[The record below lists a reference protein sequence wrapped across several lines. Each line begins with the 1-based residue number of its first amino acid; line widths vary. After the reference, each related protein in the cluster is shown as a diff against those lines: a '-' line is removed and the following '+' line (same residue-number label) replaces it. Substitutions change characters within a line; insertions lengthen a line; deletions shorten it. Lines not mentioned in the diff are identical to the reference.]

1 MVIVGLVAVVIVW
14 RAGFYKPPA
23 KLVKKGSGTKLS
35 YEPNK
40 PREVQMPT
48 EANEPKGVSDVN
60 RPRRFAGFGEP
71 NRPFGMRRSNR
82 MRRFDEQQGEGGPP
96 FGPPPFADSNEM
108 QGAFEPN
115 RPGGPGGG
123 FGDLRR
129 SSESRRFGEPNRPS
143 DGNEPMEA
151 LNLKEVE
158 MRSIIQKLAEWTGKV
173 IIPTEEAM
181 KQKVTIY
188 AAEKM
193 PRSQAL
199 AHIYSALRM
208 KGYVAE
214 QSDNAIYITPMK
226 DAKLGFV
233 PTIPAGQP
241 LALIENKEQIVQKF
255 FKLESYKPT
264 QMGTV
269 IQPLIG
275 EHGYVSADETTGT
288 LLVIDTVSNLMRIER
303 IITEFDVPEAGQTV
317 TQVFTVQHGDPTEI
331 VQLLKMLLGTSET
344 RSSGGGSGSGRG
356 SERMDRFMGPERFMP
371 PGMGQSSS
379 GEGAAKPESRTGG
392 ATSVVVGKTQGA
404 VVLIPEPKRKWII
417 ARASAETMKQ
427 ISEWIQKLDMEGP
440 VESEYEVVPL
450 MYANPQDVQKGI
462 EQAMKDLPGTGLTPS
477 VVVEPLERQ
486 VLVAGRKDLR
496 ELVKKLIEEID
507 VPPGLLQTEH
517 FKLKYADPDQ
527 VKTSIEELYSAGA
540 LGSTGSRRYYDFGY
554 GYGSGSSTTRQSSD
568 TVKVIS
574 YVSLRQVTVI
584 ASPENIEK
592 IRKQIEEWD
601 RPLDVNEVKP
611 RIIELHNSDP
621 VQMADLL
628 TTLFSEKTSSSGRTS
643 FFEMMFGGAQTN
655 QKIVGAL
662 YGQLT
667 FEDVP
672 GTKKIIIISKI
683 PEAYDVVEQL
693 VRDLDKQEMGEVP
706 KVITLKYA
714 DPEDLSERL
723 NAMFNQPGTNAPIRR
738 SAQGLSSSSTTS
750 QSSGTS
756 SSSSSQSS
764 GTGTTSGSTSTSY
777 TPPWS
782 GQGARSTTGEEMP
795 ISNVIGKVRFVPDTH
810 SKSLLV
816 LAPPEFMPNIESLVR
831 ELDIPG
837 KQVMVKAVIVE
848 IKHSDVTSLGLQLA
862 SNPSAFGTLEEN
874 SMTALNQLIQL
885 DKHGTG
891 LFSTTTSPTQGT
903 TITGASATTVGSGN
917 ANIFTANVTAMVDF
931 LIKKVHAKV
940 LNQQTLWTKDNG
952 EAEFFKGDNVAFSTS
967 SSAGGAG
974 STGVYTQNFE
984 FQRVGMTLRVRP
996 RITPE
1001 KNVDMILNIVLSQ
1014 LITSEL
1020 VNNQPKRTEMETTT
1034 NMIVRNGQTVMLGG
1048 ILFQEDSKIQ
1058 RKLPLLGDLPL
1069 AGGLFRHNE
1078 IEQSNNELI
1087 VFVTPY
1093 VIDEGQ
1099 QISPEASQEMAQPM
1113 ERLKEVQKQLKDN
1126 AEQLEQPSE

>member
-1 MVIVGLVAVVIVW
+1 
-14 RAGFYKPPA
+14 
-23 KLVKKGSGTKLS
+23 
-35 YEPNK
+35 
-40 PREVQMPT
+40 
-48 EANEPKGVSDVN
+48 
-60 RPRRFAGFGEP
+60 
-71 NRPFGMRRSNR
+71 
-82 MRRFDEQQGEGGPP
+82 
-96 FGPPPFADSNEM
+96 
-108 QGAFEPN
+108 
-115 RPGGPGGG
+115 
-123 FGDLRR
+123 
-129 SSESRRFGEPNRPS
+129 
-143 DGNEPMEA
+143 
-151 LNLKEVE
+151 
-158 MRSIIQKLAEWTGKV
+158 
-173 IIPTEEAM
+173 
-181 KQKVTIY
+181 
-188 AAEKM
+188 
-193 PRSQAL
+193 
-199 AHIYSALRM
+199 
-208 KGYVAE
+208 
-214 QSDNAIYITPMK
+214 
-226 DAKLGFV
+226 
-233 PTIPAGQP
+233 
-241 LALIENKEQIVQKF
+241 
-255 FKLESYKPT
+255 
-264 QMGTV
+264 
-269 IQPLIG
+269 
-275 EHGYVSADETTGT
+275 
-288 LLVIDTVSNLMRIER
+288 
-303 IITEFDVPEAGQTV
+303 
-317 TQVFTVQHGDPTEI
+317 
-331 VQLLKMLLGTSET
+331 
-344 RSSGGGSGSGRG
+344 
-356 SERMDRFMGPERFMP
+356 
-371 PGMGQSSS
+371 MGQSSS
-379 GEGAAKPESRTGG
+379 GEGAAKSEARTGG

-462 EQAMKDLPGTGLTPS
+462 EQAMKDMPGTGLTPS

-507 VPPGLLQTEH
+507 VPPGLLKTEH

-527 VKTSIEELYSAGA
+527 VKSSIEELYSSGA
-540 LGSTGSRRYYDFGY
+540 LSSTSGMGGRGYFNIGY

-628 TTLFSEKTSSSGRTS
+628 TTLFSENTTSSGRTS
-643 FFEMMFGGAQTN
+643 FYEMMFGGTQTN

-672 GTKKIIIISKI
+672 GTKKIIVISKI
-683 PEAYDVVEQL
+683 PEAYDVIEQL
-693 VRDLDKQEMGEVP
+693 IRDLDKQEMGEVP

-750 QSSGTS
+750 QSSSTDS
-756 SSSSSQSS
+756 SSSSSST
-764 GTGTTSGSTSTSY
+764 TGTTGSSSATTY

-816 LAPPEFMPNIESLVR
+816 LAPPEFMPNIEALVQQ
-831 ELDIPG
+831 LDIPG

-862 SNPSAFGTLEEN
+862 SNPSAFGTLNEN
-874 SMTALNQLIQL
+874 SMTALNTLEFL
-885 DKHGTG
+885 ESHGTSLIG
-891 LFSTTTSPTQGT
+891 TGTSASLDVGNRSEATTT
-903 TITGASATTVGSGN
+903 AS
-917 ANIFTANVTAMVDF
+917 VTALIDF
-931 LIKKVHAKV
+931 LVKKVHAKI

-952 EAEFFKGDNVAFSTS
+952 EAIFFKGDNVALQTAASVSGTTGMTTS
-967 SSAGGAG
+967 S
-974 STGVYTQNFE
+974 YE
-984 FQRVGMTLRVRP
+984 FNRVGMTLRVRP

-1001 KNVDMILNIVLSQ
+1001 KNVDMVLNIILSQ
-1014 LITSEL
+1014 LTSEL
-1020 VNNQPKRTEMETTT
+1020 VNQQPKRTEMETTT
-1034 NMIVRNGQTVMLGG
+1034 NMIVQNGQTVMLGG

-1126 AEQLEQPSE
+1126 AEQLEQPSK

>member
-1 MVIVGLVAVVIVW
+1 MVIVGLVVVFVVW
-14 RAGFYKPPA
+14 KVGFSPSAKPAG
-23 KLVKKGSGTKLS
+23 KGGVTKLAS
-35 YEPNK
+35 EPNK
-40 PREVQMPT
+40 PPDVQKPTDANAPKLASGEVRP
-48 EANEPKGVSDVN
+48 ERFGDV
-60 RPRRFAGFGEP
+60 GEP
-71 NRPFGMRRSNR
+71 NRPFGRRRPGGMRGSDR
-82 MRRFDEQQGEGGPP
+82 MPRFDEQEGFGGPP
-96 FGPPPFADSNEM
+96 PSFGPPGFVEPNAPGRVREPNEARM
-108 QGAFEPN
+108 AFEPN
-115 RPGGPGGG
+115 RPAPYSGIRGPAG
-123 FGDLRR
+123 
-129 SSESRRFGEPNRPS
+129 P
-143 DGNEPMEA
+143 NEPMEA
-151 LNLKEVE
+151 LNLKDVE

-173 IIPTEEAM
+173 IIPTQEAM
-181 KQKVTIY
+181 QQKVTIY

-214 QSDNAIYITPMK
+214 QSDNAIYLTPMK

-275 EHGYVSADETTGT
+275 DHGYVSADETTGT

-317 TQVFTVQHGDPTEI
+317 TQIFTVQHGDPAEI
-331 VQLLKMLLGTSET
+331 VQLLKMLLSAGDT
-344 RSSGGGSGSGRG
+344 RSSGGGGGRG
-356 SERMDRFMGPERFMP
+356 MDRERERFMP
-371 PGMGQSSS
+371 PGMGQPSS
-379 GEGAAKPESRTGG
+379 GEGAARPESRTGG
-392 ATSVVVGKTQGA
+392 GATSVTVGKVQGT
-404 VVLIPEPKRKWII
+404 VVLIPESKRKWII
-417 ARASAETMKQ
+417 ARASAEAIKQ
-427 ISEWIQKLDMEGP
+427 IGEWIQKLDMEGP

-450 MYANPQDVQKGI
+450 MYADPENVQRGI
-462 EQAMKDLPGTGLTPS
+462 EESMKNMPGAGLTPS
-477 VVVEPLERQ
+477 VVVQSLERQ

-496 ELVKKLIEEID
+496 DLVKKLIEEID

-527 VKTSIEELYSAGA
+527 IKTNIEELYSSGA
-540 LGSTGSRRYYDFGY
+540 LSSSGSRRFYDFGY
-554 GYGSGSSTTRQSSD
+554 GGYGGSSSRTRQSSD

-574 YVSLRQVTVI
+574 YASLRQITVI
-584 ASPENIEK
+584 ASPENLEK
-592 IRKQIEEWD
+592 IRKQIEVWD
-601 RPLDVNEVKP
+601 KQLDVNEVKP

-628 TTLFSEKTSSSGRTS
+628 TTLFSEKSTSSRTS
-643 FFEMMFGGAQTN
+643 FYEMMFGGTQTN

-738 SAQGLSSSSTTS
+738 SAQGLSSTSTTS
-750 QSSGTS
+750 SQSSSTQS
-756 SSSSSQSS
+756 SSSSSQS
-764 GTGTTSGSTSTSY
+764 GTTGATGSGSTSTSY

-782 GQGARSTTGEEMP
+782 GQGARSTTTEEMP
-795 ISNVIGKVRFVPDTH
+795 ISNVIGKVRFVPETH

-816 LAPPEFMPNIESLVR
+816 LAPPEFMPNIEALVQ

-848 IKHSDVTSLGLQLA
+848 VKHSDVTSLGLQLA
-862 SNPSAFGTLEEN
+862 SNSGAFGTLEEN
-874 SMTALNQLIQL
+874 SITALNTLKFLESHGASLI
-885 DKHGTG
+885 GTG
-891 LFSTTTSPTQGT
+891 TSASLDVGNRSDTTTTAS
-903 TITGASATTVGSGN
+903 ITAL
-917 ANIFTANVTAMVDF
+917 IDF
-931 LIKKVHAKV
+931 LVKKIHAKI

-952 EAEFFKGDNVAFSTS
+952 EAIFFKGDNVAFSTS
-967 SSAGGAG
+967 SSNITTTTGA
-974 STGVYTQNFE
+974 YTQNFE

-1001 KNVDMILNIVLSQ
+1001 KNVDMVLNIILSQ
-1014 LITSEL
+1014 LTGEN
-1020 VNNQPKRTEMETTT
+1020 VNLQPKRTEMETTT
-1034 NMIVRNGQTVMLGG
+1034 NMIVQNGQTVMLGG
-1048 ILFQEDSKIQ
+1048 ILFQQDSKIE

-1126 AEQLEQPSE
+1126 AERLEQPSQQEQD